1 MRGIRQGWIL
11 AGLTAIEIVR
21 QPVCLLLTITAVA
34 ACLLSPLTLM
44 HNFGEDGKLARD
56 GGLAFHFLFG
66 LFLAAQASATALHR
80 ELQSGT
86 AAAILSKPVN
96 RMVFFLAKC
105 GGVAVVLVG
114 FSAAVTM
121 ATLLAT
127 RTAEVFLMT
136 RQYVGYVMDWRTGIM
151 ALAAIPAAVATA
163 ARLNYRTRRSFTSSA
178 FVMLLV
184 YLACVV
190 VYALLM
196 DRHGRFAPLASP
208 LEWRIL
214 GVSYL
219 VLLALLILSVFTVTV
234 STRLPAGPTLLAAS
248 ALVIAGLVSDY
259 LFGSR
264 LSSPAFARLGY
275 AIIPNWQNFWMAD
288 ALNAGGRIS
297 YPYLAGATVYAACM
311 ITALLGIG
319 LLTFE
324 RTETR

>member
-1 MRGIRQGWIL
+1 
-11 AGLTAIEIVR
+11 
-21 QPVCLLLTITAVA
+21 
-34 ACLLSPLTLM
+34 
-44 HNFGEDGKLARD
+44 
-56 GGLAFHFLFG
+56 
-66 LFLAAQASATALHR
+66 
-80 ELQSGT
+80 
-86 AAAILSKPVN
+86 
-96 RMVFFLAKC
+96 
-105 GGVAVVLVG
+105 
-114 FSAAVTM
+114 
-121 ATLLAT
+121 
-127 RTAEVFLMT
+127 
-136 RQYVGYVMDWRTGIM
+136 
-151 ALAAIPAAVATA
+151 
-163 ARLNYRTRRSFTSSA
+163 
-178 FVMLLV
+178 MLLV